1 MANVVNED
9 LINTYK
15 NDDKIISDFYKI
27 KKDGVLVDVTGII
40 NPARID
46 NRQLM
51 SPTDNQAEYSACAG
65 FSAATLV
72 ESIYWKRT
80 GILKQLDSLQVYQLS
95 KLLDNSRDEDGTYL
109 EFACQAVLELA
120 KKDPDF
126 DFLKDAKV
134 GLFYNDGT
142 QKTIEN
148 VKHLIHKYD
157 FLQVGFYID
166 EGWYD
171 CNEKNYVLKQKG
183 NAIGGHAVNL
193 CFFDSEHFGILNQWG
208 KNWGAKGY
216 ALIDYKQFLKQFMY
230 GAYIYGYSV

>member
-1 MANVVNED
+1 MANAENEY

-15 NDDKIISDFYKI
+15 GEDKIISDYYKM
-27 KKDGVLVDVTGII
+27 KKDGVLVDVVGIV

-51 SPTDNQAEYSACAG
+51 SPTDNQGEYSACAG
-65 FSAATLV
+65 FSAATLI

-80 GILKQLDSLQVYQLS
+80 GVLKQLDSLQVYQLA
-95 KLLDNSRDEDGTYL
+95 KLTDSSRNESGTYL
-109 EFACQAVLELA
+109 EFACQAVLDLA

-126 DFLKDAKV
+126 DFLKDAKI

-142 QKTIEN
+142 YATIEN

-183 NAIGGHAVNL
+183 NPIGGHAVNL

>member
-1 MANVVNED
+1 MANSVNEY

-15 NDDKIISDFYKI
+15 NDDKIISDYYKM
-27 KKDGVLVDVTGII
+27 KKGGVLVDVVGIL
-40 NPARID
+40 NPTRID

-72 ESIYWKRT
+72 ESIYWKKT
-80 GILKQLDSLQVYQLS
+80 GVLKQLDSLQVYQLA
-95 KLLDNSRDEDGTYL
+95 KQLDGEVSSDGTYL
-109 EFACQAVLELA
+109 ECACQAVLDLA

-126 DFLKDAKV
+126 EFLKNAEV

-142 QKTIEN
+142 YATVEN

-157 FLQVGFYID
+157 FLQVGFQID

-171 CNEKNYVLKQKG
+171 CNNENYVLKQKG
-183 NAIGGHAVNL
+183 RPLGGHAINI
-193 CFFDSEHFGILNQWG
+193 CGFDGDGFYVLNQWA

-216 ALIDYKQFLKQFMY
+216 AIMPYDLFLK
-230 GAYIYGYSV
+230 